1 MTGATASSKNR
12 GQRKIAAASGC
23 VADTLVVL
31 SVHNAQAPF
40 RPSSRSLTQ
49 TNVGRRETCSE
60 SVILMPKVIE
70 VRIVDT
76 EAGSAEWK
84 KAL

>member
-1 MTGATASSKNR
+1 MSGATASVKTT

-23 VADTLVVL
+23 NDDTVPGLFL
-31 SVHNAQAPF
+31 HTLQAFF

-49 TNVGRRETCSE
+49 IIVGRRETFLQ
-60 SVILMPKVIE
+60 SVVLRPRVME

-76 EAGSAEWK
+76 ESGTAVWK